1 MTVRS
6 TVLARHAGAALAMVV
21 ATLMWS
27 QAGVITRHL
36 HSADGLVLVFWRSAF
51 AALGV
56 LAWLLWQ
63 QGPRATARDLRTAPR
78 LLWLSSVFWGLM
90 FTAFMVALTL
100 TTVAQTLVAD
110 SLSPLIAAVLG
121 WAVLHHRLPART
133 WGAIALAMLGMGWM
147 VWSNLRSAPG
157 DGHLAGLLV
166 ALIVPFAA
174 AGNWVSLR
182 RAGSAVPMQ
191 AAVMIGALLSA
202 LAVSI
207 PGWPVA
213 VDGHDLFWLAYLGVF
228 QLALPGMLAVWAA
241 QRLAPAEVG
250 LLGLLEVVFG
260 TLWAWIGAGE
270 RPAGST
276 LIGGALILAALIGNE
291 ILGRHQARRLCKARE
306 ELAGV

>member
-6 TVLARHAGAALAMVV
+6 PVLAQHAVAVLAMVA

-36 HSADGLVLVFWRSAF
+36 HGTDGLVLVFWRSAF
-51 AALGV
+51 ATLGV
-56 LAWLLWQ
+56 LAWLLWR
-63 QGPRATARDLRTAPR
+63 QGPRAVVRDLRVAPR
-78 LLWLSSVFWGLM
+78 LVWLSSVFWGLM

-100 TTVAQTLVAD
+100 TTVAQTLLAD

-121 WAVLHHRLPART
+121 WAVLRHKLPVRT

-147 VWSNLRSAPG
+147 VWSNLQSVPG
-157 DGHLAGLLV
+157 HERLLGLMV
-166 ALIVPFAA
+166 ALVVPFAA

-182 RAGSAVPMQ
+182 HAGSAVPMQ

-202 LAVSI
+202 LAVAI
-207 PGWPVA
+207 PGWPMA

-260 TLWAWIGAGE
+260 TLWAWFGAGE

-276 LIGGALILAALIGNE
+276 LLGGALILAALIGNE
-291 ILGRHQARRLCKARE
+291 ILGWHQARRLLKARAE
-306 ELAGV
+306 WAGV